1 MHMRRALNI
10 GRFQPFHLGHYS
22 TICAIAK
29 EVDELV
35 IGIGSA
41 QKSHDP
47 WNPFTAGERVM
58 MIRHALEDADVKH
71 YAIPIEDLQRNAVW
85 VSHIISMSP
94 PFDVVYSNNPLV
106 IQLFREANMNVRQ
119 PPMFNRKGYSGT
131 EVRKKMIEGED
142 WRQLV
147 PAAVAEVID
156 EIGGVTRI
164 RNVSM
169 QDME

>member
-1 MHMRRALNI
+1 
-10 GRFQPFHLGHYS
+10 
-22 TICAIAK
+22 
-29 EVDELV
+29 
-35 IGIGSA
+35 
-41 QKSHDP
+41 
-47 WNPFTAGERVM
+47 M

-106 IQLFREANMNVRQ
+106 IQLFREADMNVRQ

-131 EVRKKMIEGED
+131 EIRKKMLEGDD

-147 PAAVAEVID
+147 PTAVADVID
-156 EIGGVTRI
+156 EIGGVTRL

-169 QDME
+169 KDME